1 MQILIRS
8 NDIVYLTWVKSI
20 LSHNNIEFIVLDES
34 MASTEG
40 NISANNMYRIFNCG
54 IGMVLIVEED
64 NSKEISKKIS
74 SLNFKNFVIGKVKEK
89 TQNNSVVFL

>member
-8 NDIVYLTWVKSI
+8 NDIIYLTWVKSI

-40 NISANNMYRIFNCG
+40 NISAIPVRILVDENDLKKAKY
-54 IGMVLIVEED
+54 LISETR
-64 NSKEISKKIS
+64 N
-74 SLNFKNFVIGKVKEK
+74 
-89 TQNNSVVFL
+89 

>member
-8 NDIVYLTWVKSI
+8 NDIIYLTWVKSI

-40 NISANNMYRIFNCG
+40 NISAIPVRILVGDNDLKKAKY
-54 IGMVLIVEED
+54 LISETR
-64 NSKEISKKIS
+64 N
-74 SLNFKNFVIGKVKEK
+74 
-89 TQNNSVVFL
+89 

>member
-20 LSHNNIEFIVLDES
+20 LSHNNIEFFVLDES

-40 NISANNMYRIFNCG
+40 NISAIPVRIL
-54 IGMVLIVEED
+54 VDDDDLKKAKYLISQTEID
-64 NSKEISKKIS
+64 N
-74 SLNFKNFVIGKVKEK
+74 KN
-89 TQNNSVVFL
+89 

>member
-8 NDIVYLTWVKSI
+8 NDIIYLTWVKSI

-40 NISANNMYRIFNCG
+40 NISAIPVRILVDANDLKKATY
-54 IGMVLIVEED
+54 LISETP
-64 NSKEISKKIS
+64 N
-74 SLNFKNFVIGKVKEK
+74 
-89 TQNNSVVFL
+89 

>member
-20 LSHNNIEFIVLDES
+20 LSHNNIEFFVLDES

-40 NISANNMYRIFNCG
+40 NISAIPVRIIVDDNDLKKAKY
-54 IGMVLIVEED
+54 LISQTEND
-64 NSKEISKKIS
+64 N
-74 SLNFKNFVIGKVKEK
+74 KN
-89 TQNNSVVFL
+89 